1 MTKTSLALAL
11 MISTVSACGDAERP
25 PTNPWEG
32 PGGANPG
39 ALSVTGTAP
48 AAPRTDVA
56 PPTTTSTSDVDRLA
70 GTAGQVRDFA
80 STSPSVQMYNGLRG
94 FRLTATDA
102 AGRWQM
108 MAQLELATPISDAMW
123 APGTSRTITMS
134 GAPGGSASSETVR
147 AIACS
152 GPAMGAYTFDS
163 QPREVTVQVAAGTTP
178 ASRVVTF
185 SQTFADPSQVVT
197 ATFEY
202 LPR

>member
-1 MTKTSLALAL
+1 MKKPSLALAL
-11 MISTVSACGDAERP
+11 VISTVSACGDADRP

-39 ALSVTGTAP
+39 AISATGTAP
-48 AAPRTDVA
+48 VAPRAGTA
-56 PPTTTSTSDVDRLA
+56 PPATITSDVDRLA
-70 GTAGQVRDFA
+70 GTAGEVRDFA
-80 STSPSVQMYNGLRG
+80 STSPSVQMYNGARG

-102 AGRWQM
+102 AGRWQL
-108 MAQLELATPISDAMW
+108 MAQLEFATPLSDPMW
-123 APGTSRTITMS
+123 APGTTRTITAT
-134 GAPGGSASSETVR
+134 GAPRGSAGSETVR

-152 GPAMGAYTFDS
+152 GPAVGEYTFDA

-185 SQTFADPSQVVT
+185 TQTFAEPSQVVT
-197 ATFEY
+197 GTFEY